1 MTANKTRKQRLED
14 FKTDHLLREGA
25 MRDSVDEELSR
36 LSKAESD
43 LLNNLD
49 EQTRK
54 LVFSL
59 IHNSCEYKTTLRL
72 ALYYH

>member
-1 MTANKTRKQRLED
+1 
-14 FKTDHLLREGA
+14 

-36 LSKAESD
+36 LSEAESD

-49 EQTRK
+49 EPTRK

-59 IHNSCEYKTTLRL
+59 IHNSCEYKTTLR
-72 ALYYH
+72 